1 MKAVKLYQRVEK
13 EFNNVKWRLDEL
25 YRVMYSYMV
34 LIDNISQSKSGK
46 EVSAIWRSTLK
57 KRVTAIF
64 DDMFERNEAMKKLLE
79 NMKGKLFKILEA
91 EELPDEIEETVGS
104 SESVPDGVQLHRT
117 DSEESESE
125 VSP

>member
-46 EVSAIWRSTLK
+46 DVSAIWRSTLK

-79 NMKGKLFKILEA
+79 SMKVKLFKILEA
-91 EELPDEIEETVGS
+91 EELPDEIEETVGT
-104 SESVPDGVQLHRT
+104 SESVPDNVQIHANN
-117 DSEESESE
+117 SEEPECE